1 MLNVCQVDDELVKG
15 EIIESDNEYVQLGNE
30 NVSIEND
37 NVKIENFENENF
49 EDKMLP
55 GHNVN
60 CTIDHVEHDNAQEPN
75 AQELYISPNYNRHEG
90 YKTPKWII
98 ELMK

>member
-1 MLNVCQVDDELVKG
+1 MLNVSQVDNELVKG
-15 EIIESDNEYVQLGNE
+15 EIIESDNEYVQLGNK

-37 NVKIENFENENF
+37 NVGIENLENENF

-60 CTIDHVEHDNAQEPN
+60 CIIDHAEHDNAQEPN
-75 AQELYISPNYNRHEG
+75 AQESYIYPNYN
-90 YKTPKWII
+90 
-98 ELMK
+98 